1 MRDAR
6 DISRPDFVVQ
16 AQASTFEAVILAFE
30 KLSLET
36 TLTPEDE
43 LELERRKG
51 AYVFARAALRWVLEK
66 EGMPESLTVTAFERF
81 KQRVE
86 K

>member
-1 MRDAR
+1 M
-6 DISRPDFVVQ
+6 SKPGFVIQ
-16 AQASTFEAVILAFE
+16 AQSETFLAVILAFE

-36 TLTPEDE
+36 ALTPEDA

-66 EGMPESLTVTAFERF
+66 EDMPESLTVTAFERF

-86 K
+86 T